1 MSQLRRIGQIALA
14 ALTLAAP
21 ASAVTISNLTVSN
34 ASTSVFDDSGPVGSV
49 AQSSASVSA
58 SGASG
63 FALQYGAVV
72 GADTG
77 GAGGG
82 TFTQSFTGSFNISF
96 EVTEAAGWS
105 WVVSV
110 DVVRSGALTI
120 VSDGSGTADVTLD
133 ALSVTH
139 AGAGAL
145 VGSLDLAAVGT
156 LSNAAAA
163 GTSPD
168 QAFLQSASAVITG
181 FGTGAAQLVTL
192 SFFFTASAT
201 TVDRPGGQ
209 TQGDEAALRLG
220 MDSALAS
227 FAADDYPGPGARSLA
242 SDGISVTAT
251 VPEPGAEILLALGLI
266 GLGWFDRK
274 QSRPGQQRDPA
285 APWKRGSTSRA
296 KRSRERSPFSFG
308 IRPS

>member
-1 MSQLRRIGQIALA
+1 MSQLRRIGRIVLA
-14 ALTLAAP
+14 ALTLATP
-21 ASAVTISNLTVSN
+21 ASAVTISNLAVSD

-49 AQSSASVSA
+49 AQSSAGVGA

-63 FALQYGAVV
+63 FAVQYGAVL

-82 TFTQSFTGSFNISF
+82 TFTETLTGSFTISF
-96 EVTEAAGWS
+96 EVTEAVGWS

-120 VSDGSGTADVTLD
+120 VSDGSGWADVTLSG
-133 ALSVTH
+133 LSVTH

-156 LSNAAAA
+156 LSNAATA
-163 GTSPD
+163 GESPD
-168 QAFLQSASAVITG
+168 QAFLQNASASIAG
-181 FGTGAAQLVTL
+181 SGTGAAQLVTL
-192 SFFFTASAT
+192 SFAFTASVS

-209 TQGDEAALRLG
+209 VQGDEGALRMG
-220 MDSALAS
+220 GDGALLS
-227 FAADDYPGPGARSLA
+227 FTADDYPGPGARSLA
-242 SDGISVTAT
+242 SDGIRVTAT

-266 GLGWFDRK
+266 GLGFADR
-274 QSRPGQQRDPA
+274 QRT
-285 APWKRGSTSRA
+285 R
-296 KRSRERSPFSFG
+296 
-308 IRPS
+308 